1 MYKNDQMELSLHRER
16 WEGVYRDTKNDNLR
30 MDCPGYNP
38 IAALARYKIL
48 ETEYSAGKGLW
59 PVGRLCPVIYEAEI
73 RWNENR
79 RTRMNQ
85 SSV

>member
-1 MYKNDQMELSLHRER
+1 MGRGIQIQ
-16 WEGVYRDTKNDNLR
+16 R
-30 MDCPGYNP
+30 MITCVWIARAIYNP
-38 IAALARYKIL
+38 TAALGRYKIL
-48 ETEYSAGKGLW
+48 ETEHSAGKGLW